1 MLRLTNAFAFVL
13 LLFAIA
19 GCVPTEEERLRVA
32 HVTNGVA
39 SFWTIAEKGA
49 EAGGLDF
56 NADVDVLMPAEGITQ
71 QHQMIEDL
79 LTRGVDGVAV
89 SPIDPV
95 NQTDLLNDAA
105 EETVLIT
112 HDSDAP
118 DSNRRCY
125 IGMDNYDAGRMCG
138 ELVKEAMPDCGEV
151 MTFIGHLEQDNMVWT
166 GPLVGT
172 PKEAGNIAWRRR

>member
-1 MLRLTNAFAFVL
+1 
-13 LLFAIA
+13 
-19 GCVPTEEERLRVA
+19 
-32 HVTNGVA
+32 VTNGVA
-39 SFWTIAEKGA
+39 SFWMIAEKGA

-79 LTRGVDGVAV
+79 LTRGVDGIAV

-112 HDSDAP
+112 HDSDGP

-138 ELVKEAMPDCGEV
+138 ELVKEAMPDGGEV
-151 MTFIGHLEQDNMVWT
+151 MTFIGRLEQDNMVWT

>member
-19 GCVPTEEERLRVA
+19 GCVPTEEERPRVA

-79 LTRGVDGVAV
+79 LTRGADGIAV

-95 NQTDLLNDAA
+95 NQTDLFNDAA

-138 ELVKEAMPDCGEV
+138 ELVKEAMPDG
-151 MTFIGHLEQDNMVWT
+151 
-166 GPLVGT
+166 
-172 PKEAGNIAWRRR
+172 AGRS